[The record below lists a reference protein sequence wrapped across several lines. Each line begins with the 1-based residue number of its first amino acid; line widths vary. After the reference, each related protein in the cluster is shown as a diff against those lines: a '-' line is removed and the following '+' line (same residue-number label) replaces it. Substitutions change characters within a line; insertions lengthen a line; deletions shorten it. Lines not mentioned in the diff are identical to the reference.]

1 MLPSLII
8 VAEIQCQ
15 HHIPDQVPPWLGH
28 GLGRTAPTGNPHH
41 ARSPNV
47 LLSRSPGLLSWP
59 SDPLLSSL
67 RSCFPS
73 PKLQNKIFF
82 VAVL

>member
-15 HHIPDQVPPWLGH
+15 HHIPDQVPPRLGH

-41 ARSPNV
+41 AGSPNV
-47 LLSRSPGLLSWP
+47 LLSRSPGLSVLAFSP
-59 SDPLLSSL
+59 AAFFFTLLLSL
-67 RSCFPS
+67 
-73 PKLQNKIFF
+73 PKTSKQNFF
-82 VAVL
+82 VAIL